1 MDWNTKA
8 VRASMLLLLTL
19 IAYAPSLRSGFVW
32 DDDRYVTNNPTLGST
47 GGLAR
52 IWSDPAVVGQYYPLV
67 ETTFWIEHH
76 LWGDNPFG
84 YHFVNIVLHLLNTL
98 LLWFLLEGLGV
109 AGAWLAAAIFALHPV
124 HVESVAWITERKDV
138 LSGLFYL
145 LAMAAFLRYYGVID
159 RPAAAARKLYA
170 TGFAFFLC
178 ALLSKSVTATLP
190 VALLIVLWWKRDRIR
205 RADVWPLVPLMAVG
219 AGLGLMTVWLEKNVV
234 GARGDLWNLSL
245 VQRFLLAGRAL
256 WFYAGKLLWP
266 APLSF
271 FYPKWQI
278 DSAAW
283 WSYLFPLVAVGLAVG
298 LWAARGRIGKGPFA
312 ATAFFGVT
320 LFPALGFFDIYPM
333 QFSWVADHF
342 QYLASIGPIVLAA
355 ALASMWASQLG
366 AAAAQAAPVAAYA
379 LLVVLCG
386 LSWRQSLIYKD
397 AETLWRDT
405 IAKNPASW
413 TPHNN
418 LGVLLMARG
427 QVQDAIREY
436 NEAARLSPESWMPHR
451 NLGAALRK
459 SGQRPEAIREYEE
472 ALKLNPEVIDAHVD
486 LANLLAE
493 TGSIAAAIG
502 HYQQAMSRDPKNPAI
517 PYDLGVTLLEA
528 GRAPAAIEP
537 FEQTLRLDPSHTGAR
552 TGLGDALAQ
561 LGRTGEAIEQYTEA
575 LRRDPSAPETHNN
588 LGNALVKWGKHP
600 EALEHYRQALRLK
613 PDYAQA
619 ANNLGLALTHLNRLP
634 EAIEAYR
641 DAIRIQPEFAEA
653 HNNLGVVLA
662 NSNQLPEAIEQFEQ
676 AVKLKPDF
684 TSAQG
689 NLEATRKMA
698 AAAPSKRR

>member
-32 DDDRYVTNNPTLGST
+32 DDDVHVTANAALTSPH
-47 GGLAR
+47 GLR
-52 IWSDPAVVGQYYPLV
+52 SIWFDPAATPQYYPLTH
-67 ETTFWIEHH
+67 TTFWIEHH
-76 LWGDNPFG
+76 LWGNSPFG
-84 YHFVNIVLHLLNTL
+84 YHFDNIFLHLINALILWWL
-98 LLWFLLEGLGV
+98 LDSLGV

-145 LAMAAFLRYYGVID
+145 LAMATFLRFYGLIEG
-159 RPAAAARKLYA
+159 PAAAARTLYA

-190 VALLIVLWWKRDRIR
+190 VALLIILWWKRDRIR
-205 RADVWPLVPLMAVG
+205 AREVAALVPLAAVG
-219 AGLGLMTVWLEKNVV
+219 VVSGLVTVWLEKHHV
-234 GARGDLWNLSL
+234 GAQGDLWNLSIL
-245 VQRFLLAGRAL
+245 QRCLLAGRAP

-266 APLSF
+266 MRLSF
-271 FYPKWQI
+271 FYPRWPI
-278 DSAAW
+278 DPAAW
-283 WSYLFPLVAVGLAVG
+283 WSYLFPLGALALAAG
-298 LWAARGRIGKGPFA
+298 LWAARGKIGKGPFA
-312 ATAFFGVT
+312 AAAFFAAT
-320 LFPALGFFDIYPM
+320 LFPALGFFDVYPM
-333 QFSWVADHF
+333 RFSWVADHF
-342 QYLASIGPIVLAA
+342 QYLASIGPIALAA
-355 ALASMWASQLG
+355 AAAATWASQLG

-379 LLVVLCG
+379 LLVLLCG

-413 TPHNN
+413 SPHNN
-418 LGVLLMARG
+418 LGVLLMERG
-427 QVQDAIREY
+427 EAQEAIREY
-436 NEAARLSPESWMPHR
+436 TEAARLAPESWTPHR
-451 NLGAALRK
+451 NLGVAFRRA
-459 SGQRPEAIREYEE
+459 GQRPEAIREYEA
-472 ALKLNPEVIDAHVD
+472 ALTLNPEVIDAHVD
-486 LANLLAE
+486 LANLMAE
-493 TGSIAAAIG
+493 TGSIDAAIE
-502 HYQQAMSRDPKNPAI
+502 HYQQAIRRDPKNPAI

-528 GRAPAAIEP
+528 GRAPAAIGP

-561 LGRTGEAIEQYTEA
+561 LGRTGEAIEQYNEA
-575 LRRDPSAPETHNN
+575 LRRDPAAAETHNN
-588 LGNALVKWGKHP
+588 LGNALVKWGKNP

-641 DAIRIQPEFAEA
+641 DAIRIQPGFAEA